1 VVNCTLGFERAEGQL
16 SQSRKKTVNK
26 CEYLASVRQVDRKH
40 RAMTNR
46 LQTDVPK
53 GDSRVV
59 VSKESSTNDLLSEYD
74 RLCQKL
80 RNHNRETAARG
91 EIQLECGDGN
101 NAGGIDTDKQD
112 SRQQGQS
119 CRSAMDIL
127 LELFEEQAKINRRT
141 FRQLK
146 ALKTEITSSCER
158 ACDGKQTAK

>member
-1 VVNCTLGFERAEGQL
+1 
-16 SQSRKKTVNK
+16 
-26 CEYLASVRQVDRKH
+26 
-40 RAMTNR
+40 MTNR
-46 LQTDVPK
+46 LQTDAPK
-53 GDSRVV
+53 VSFESDSRVV

-91 EIQLECGDGN
+91 ETQLECGDGN
-101 NAGGIDTDKQD
+101 NAGGIDTDANAQQAPK
-112 SRQQGQS
+112 QQGQS
-119 CRSAMDIL
+119 CRSVMDTL

-146 ALKTEITSSCER
+146 ALKTEITSCER

>member
-1 VVNCTLGFERAEGQL
+1 
-16 SQSRKKTVNK
+16 
-26 CEYLASVRQVDRKH
+26 
-40 RAMTNR
+40 MTNR

-80 RNHNRETAARG
+80 RNHNRETTASG
-91 EIQLECGDGN
+91 ETQLECGDGN
-101 NAGGIDTDKQD
+101 NAGGIDTDANAQQAPK
-112 SRQQGQS
+112 QQGQS

-141 FRQLK
+141 FRQLQ
-146 ALKTEITSSCER
+146 ALKTEITSCER

>member
-1 VVNCTLGFERAEGQL
+1 
-16 SQSRKKTVNK
+16 
-26 CEYLASVRQVDRKH
+26 
-40 RAMTNR
+40 MTNR
-46 LQTDVPK
+46 LQTDVPEVSFES
-53 GDSRVV
+53 DSRVV

-80 RNHNRETAARG
+80 RNHNRETAASG
-91 EIQLECGDGN
+91 ETQLECGDGN
-101 NAGGIDTDKQD
+101 NPGGIDTDANAQQAPK
-112 SRQQGQS
+112 QQGQS